1 MKIRSILLSSE
12 LEFRNYVISN
22 SQNISQVI
30 IFEDIL
36 DCVSFFY
43 CFCKDGT
50 IVATKEFMCKS
61 FSFFRKTYNDVSCK
75 FLWPK
80 IHNNIDF
87 RRKKKIS
94 LNQSCRNIRFRSN
107 FACCAKTRDARNQIS
122 SISCFNYFTSF
133 TLNHHLIPMFAKGLV
148 LFVLLA

>member
-1 MKIRSILLSSE
+1 MKIRTVILSSE
-12 LEFRNYVISN
+12 VEFRNYVISN

-61 FSFFRKTYNDVSCK
+61 FSFFRKTYNDVAAHTNLSVSNYPDQK
-75 FLWPK
+75 YTILLVPEESK
-80 IHNNIDF
+80 QIH
-87 RRKKKIS
+87 
-94 LNQSCRNIRFRSN
+94 
-107 FACCAKTRDARNQIS
+107 
-122 SISCFNYFTSF
+122 
-133 TLNHHLIPMFAKGLV
+133 
-148 LFVLLA
+148 